1 VVGKAG
7 RTADMKNRTTALN
20 DFITDAGWGQATRS
34 LLAGDA
40 SNRRY
45 DRLTQA
51 NGSTAVVMDA
61 PPDKGE
67 DVRPFVEIAT
77 YLTAQ
82 GLSAP
87 RIFAQNATNGFLL
100 IEDLGDALFAR
111 LMVDT
116 PQMTGPLYTAATD
129 LLIALHGS
137 APPDLPLC
145 DSEWL
150 TDATG
155 LVFEWFAQ
163 DPDAIDPF
171 NALFRP
177 FAQSLD
183 NAPRVMILRDFHAEN
198 LLWLPDR
205 TGVARV
211 GLLDFQDAL
220 LGHPAYDLVSILQD
234 ARRDV
239 APEIEAEMIAHYI
252 GKTHADADTFHRA
265 YCLLGLQRNLR
276 ILGIFARLCLR
287 DGKAHYVDLIPRVW
301 RYVQRNLAHSEFAE
315 IAKFLGDT
323 LPDPTPAFLKDLRS
337 KCATHPM
344 P

>member
-1 VVGKAG
+1 
-7 RTADMKNRTTALN
+7 MKNRSSALR
-20 DFITDAGWGQATRS
+20 DFIMEAGWGQATRS

-51 NGSTAVVMDA
+51 DGTTAVVMDA

-67 DVRPFVEIAT
+67 DVRPFVAIAT
-77 YLTAQ
+77 YLAAQ

-87 RIFAQNATNGFLL
+87 RIFAQDATNGFLL
-100 IEDLGDALFAR
+100 IEDLGDALFAQ

-116 PQMTGPLYTAATD
+116 PRMTSPLYAAATD
-129 LLIALHGS
+129 LLIALH
-137 APPDLPLC
+137 AADTPDLPLC
-145 DSEWL
+145 DSGWL

-155 LVFEWFAQ
+155 LVFDWYAQ
-163 DPDAIDPF
+163 NNAAAEPF
-171 NALFRP
+171 NALFQP
-177 FAQSLD
+177 LAQSLD
-183 NAPRVMILRDFHAEN
+183 STPRVVILRDFHAEN

-205 TGVARV
+205 AGVSRV

-239 APEIEAEMIAHYI
+239 APEIEAEMIARYI
-252 GKTHADADTFHRA
+252 SETGADAEAFHRA
-265 YCLLGLQRNLR
+265 YSLLGLQRNLR

-301 RYVQRNLAHSEFAE
+301 RYVQRNLTHPDFGE
-315 IAKFLGDT
+315 IAEMLRDT
-323 LPDPTPAFLKDLRS
+323 LPEPTSAFLKELKSR
-337 KCATHPM
+337 CATHPT